1 LTLPA
6 SDERWNLTERVL
18 ASTLFERSPRLRSFL
33 RYICECE
40 LSGKREQINEHAIG
54 VQVFSRPPTYN
65 PGDDSIVRSQ
75 ARLLRQRLEE
85 YFRTAGVHEPLR
97 IIIPKGSYVPFFEA
111 SSVAVAP
118 AEPALALDEEELPQA
133 PPRSRRVYWL
143 GAACLLLV
151 LLAAVSVWIRRTPL
165 LPNPQQ
171 RFWASLFSADRSA
184 IIVPAD
190 STLVL
195 LEELTGQPVHLADY
209 LSRQY
214 LASMVLL
221 PGRGPL
227 SAGSLA
233 DSQYTS
239 MADLNL
245 VWKMMRNT
253 TYARDHAEVRYA
265 RDLSI
270 SDAKENNLV
279 LIGGARANPWVEL
292 FAGNMNLYVDYDWKT
307 GRNLVINKKPNA
319 GEAPIYAEDAADPQH
334 RVYGLVAFL
343 PSLDRQGHTL
353 LVAGTSAAGT
363 EAAADFLLSGTGLDS
378 FFKRLEHRSS
388 AIPHFELLLEAQSV
402 GGKAPQS
409 SVIAYRL
416 LP

>member
-1 LTLPA
+1 MTLPT

-18 ASTLFERSPRLRSFL
+18 ASTLFEKSPRLRSFL

-65 PGDDSIVRSQ
+65 SGDDSIVRSQ
-75 ARLLRQRLEE
+75 ARLLRQRLDE
-85 YFRTAGVHEPLR
+85 YFRTTGIHEPLR
-97 IIIPKGSYVPFFEA
+97 IVIPKGSYVPFFEA
-111 SSVAVAP
+111 SSVTLAL
-118 AEPALALDEEELPQA
+118 AEPALAVDEEELPQA
-133 PPRSRRVYWL
+133 AHARRIYWI
-143 GAACLLLV
+143 ASVCLLLV
-151 LLAAVSVWIRRTPL
+151 LLVGISIWTRRTQL

-171 RFWASLFSADRSA
+171 RFWAALFGADRSA
-184 IIVPAD
+184 MIVPAD

-209 LSRQY
+209 LSRHY

-221 PGRGPL
+221 PGHGPL

-292 FAGNMNLYVDYDWKT
+292 FAGSMNLYVDYDWKT
-307 GRNLVINKKPNA
+307 GRNLVINKKPNT
-319 GEAPIYAEDAADPQH
+319 GEAPIYAEDAADPLH

-343 PSLDRQGHTL
+343 PSLDRQGNTL

-409 SVIAYRL
+409 SVVAYRL